1 MQRRIS
7 RTWLI
12 LAVATALLASA
23 CGGATPAASPAAGS
37 TAASEKPFQGSK
49 TFAVSFTS
57 IGLSS
62 VPLLA
67 AIDAL
72 RGQGFT
78 ITTPEIAESELS
90 VEGTAKGD
98 FAFSSGTTSA
108 VLTAIEKGGKLK
120 IIADRAANEW
130 TVFAK
135 QGLSTCADLNG
146 KKVAIHSAG
155 AVSTAMLKNWVN
167 TSCKGTPDYVVIP
180 GSPNRLAALLAN
192 QIDASPLELSDSIT
206 LKARGGDKYQLVT
219 SFAQTLPNV
228 HPTTVYGN
236 ADFISKNPDTVKA
249 VLKALLN
256 EHRKIGK
263 DSGYLKTITLKYYPS
278 ADKTTIDDA
287 AKQYVDLKIFDA
299 NGGLTEANFAGT
311 IEFFAG
317 AGSIKPGMTVGT
329 AADLS
334 FLQAVLGELGRQ

>member
-1 MQRRIS
+1 MQRIS
-7 RTWLI
+7 RTWLV
-12 LAVATALLASA
+12 LAVATALLAGA
-23 CGGATPAASPAAGS
+23 CGGGTPAASPAAS
-37 TAASEKPFQGSK
+37 TAPSEKPFQGSK

-108 VLTAIEKGGKLK
+108 VLIAIEKGGKLK

-135 QGLSTCADLNG
+135 KGLGTCADLNG

-167 TSCKGTPDYVVIP
+167 TSCKGTPDYIVVP

-192 QIDASPLELSDSIT
+192 QIDASPLELSDAIT
-206 LKARGGDKYQLVT
+206 LKAKGGDNYQLVT

-228 HPTTVYGN
+228 HPTTVYAN
-236 ADFISKNPDTVKA
+236 SDFMSKNPDSVKA
-249 VLKALLN
+249 LLKALLT

-311 IEFFAG
+311 IDFFAS

>member
-1 MQRRIS
+1 MTQKRLFGTS
-7 RTWLI
+7 LV
-12 LAVATALLASA
+12 LAVAAALVIGA
-23 CGGATPAASPAAGS
+23 CGGAPSTPSSAPSAAPVA
-37 TAASEKPFQGSK
+37 KPFQGTKEFS
-49 TFAVSFTS
+49 VSFTS

-72 RGQGFT
+72 RGDGFA
-78 ITTPEIAESELS
+78 IKTPEIAESELS

-135 QGLSTCADLNG
+135 KGLATCADLNG

-167 TSCKGTPDYVVIP
+167 TTCKGTPDYVVVP

-206 LKARGGDKYQLVT
+206 LKAKGGDNYQLVT

-228 HPTTVYGN
+228 HPTTVYAN
-236 ADFISKNPDTVKA
+236 SDFMSKNPDTVKA
-249 VLKALLN
+249 LLKALLT

-263 DSGYLKTITLKYYPS
+263 EAGYLKTITLKYYPS
-278 ADKTTIDDA
+278 VDKTTIDDA
-287 AKQYVDLKIFDA
+287 AKSYVDLKIFDP
-299 NGGLTEANFAGT
+299 NGGLTEANFGGT

-317 AGSIKPGMTVGT
+317 AGSIKAGMTVST

-334 FLQAVLGELGRQ
+334 YLQAVLGELGRQ

>member
-1 MQRRIS
+1 MMRGRFIG
-7 RTWLI
+7 T
-12 LAVATALLASA
+12 LAVVGALLISA
-23 CGGATPAASPAAGS
+23 CGGTPAAAPSAAPSGAP
-37 TAASEKPFQGSK
+37 TAAPFQGTK

-72 RGQGFT
+72 RGSGFT

-135 QGLSTCADLNG
+135 KGLATCADLNG
-146 KKVAIHSAG
+146 RKVAIHSTG

-167 TSCKGTPDYVVIP
+167 TTCKGTPDYVVVP

-206 LKARGGDKYQLVT
+206 LKAKGGDNYQLVT

-236 ADFISKNPDTVKA
+236 ADFIAKNPDSV
-249 VLKALLN
+249 KALLRALLT
-256 EHRKIGK
+256 EHRKIAK
-263 DSGYLKTITLKYYPS
+263 EAGYLKTITLKYYPS
-278 ADKTTIDDA
+278 TDKTTIDEA
-287 AKQYVDLKIFDA
+287 AKAYVDLKIFDV
-299 NGGLTEANFAGT
+299 NGGLTEANFGGT

-334 FLQAVLGELGRQ
+334 FLQTVLGELGRQ